1 MFLAFVSCINFG
13 IWCHCLITET
23 SDPFIFYSIQQ
34 SASWPRC
41 RRNVVFSIRTVLAD
55 FLTIKKS
62 PELVCSTTI
71 LSRQPHATE
80 VKKESKVYWGFFIQ
94 MSKSWLI
101 DHSYLSKKSDDILY
115 SSTLYLLL
123 RLPHSHIVP
132 TILTFCYN
140 HFQGHRC
147 KLLEIKKYK
156 SLSLT
161 YLST

>member
-1 MFLAFVSCINFG
+1 M
-13 IWCHCLITET
+13 
-23 SDPFIFYSIQQ
+23 
-34 SASWPRC
+34 
-41 RRNVVFSIRTVLAD
+41 
-55 FLTIKKS
+55 KKS
-62 PELVCSTTI
+62 PELVCSTI

-156 SLSLT
+156 ILSLT
-161 YLST
+161 QVHRFTNSVDYFNKCKPLKNVLSSCNFHLYFQL